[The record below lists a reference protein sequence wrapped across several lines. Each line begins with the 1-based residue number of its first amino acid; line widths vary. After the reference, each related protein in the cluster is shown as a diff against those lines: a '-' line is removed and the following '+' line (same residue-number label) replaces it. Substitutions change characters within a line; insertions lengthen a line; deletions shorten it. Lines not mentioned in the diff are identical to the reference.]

1 MIHISKPYIEK
12 KDGKTFLISNVR
24 NELENKDVD
33 VFFAVEPEYAKFL
46 CYEQADAFVIPMLLR
61 AIVTGQD
68 IEVDAPLSEKLLHN
82 LRYGVIHALTT
93 SVNKNSKYP
102 KDVPSLIQT
111 INRYKK
117 DRDGKSVQVYSRGGV
132 TNDNYD
138 GHAVGTGCSLGVDS
152 FSVIKKY
159 LFDDD
164 CMSNYRLTHF
174 ACFNVGAFGTHN
186 TESTRSSFYREVNRI
201 KQFAQKLNLP
211 VVAVDTNLHEF
222 YPELSF
228 NWNNAFLNMGCVL
241 ALQKLWNKYIFAS
254 DFSCDNFE
262 FDIFWNAK
270 YTPFLL
276 PHLCTE
282 STELINGD
290 MEKSRSVKVN
300 YIMNDDIVK
309 QNLNVCLKEQSK
321 NNNTQRSDVDSRY
334 INCGYCEKCLR
345 TILQLEIY
353 GKLEEFK
360 DIIDLSHWQHL
371 KPYYLG
377 KVIACR
383 NDNMMYDD
391 ILNTVTSEYHIPL
404 FSKCYSKIYKPY
416 HTIKRFLKRR

>member
-1 MIHISKPYIEK
+1 MIHISKPYIEER
-12 KDGKTFLISNVR
+12 DGKTFLISNIK
-24 NELENKDVD
+24 NELENKDIN
-33 VFFAVEPEYAKFL
+33 VFFAVEPEFANYL
-46 CYEQADAFVIPMLLR
+46 CYEQADAFVVPMLLR

-68 IEVDAPLSEKLLHN
+68 IEVEAPLSEKLLHN
-82 LRYGVIHALTT
+82 LQYGVVYALTK
-93 SVNKNSKYP
+93 SINENIKYP
-102 KDVPSLIQT
+102 NDVPTLEQTFKKYINYRKREPIQV
-111 INRYKK
+111 ISK
-117 DRDGKSVQVYSRGGV
+117 GKSS
-132 TNDNYD
+132 YD
-138 GHAVGTGCSLGVDS
+138 YKGNAVGTGCSLGVDS

-159 LFDDD
+159 LLDDD
-164 CMSNYRLTHF
+164 CMPNYRLTHF

-228 NWNNAFLNMGCVL
+228 NWSNAFLNMGCVL

-290 MEKSRSVKVN
+290 MEKSRSAKVN
-300 YIMNDDIVK
+300 YIMNDDMVK
-309 QNLNVCLKEQSK
+309 QNLNVCLKEQYI
-321 NNNTQRSDVDSRY
+321 NNNNRHRDTKSNY

-353 GKLEEFK
+353 GKLEEYK
-360 DIIDLSHWQHL
+360 DIIDLSEWQYL

-383 NDNMMYDD
+383 KENMMYDD
-391 ILNTVTSEYHIPL
+391 ILNTITSEYHIPL
-404 FSKCYSKIYKPY
+404 FSKIYAKIYKPY
-416 HTIKRFLKRR
+416 QIIKKVLKRK

>member
-1 MIHISKPYIEK
+1 MIYIGKPYIEERE
-12 KDGKTFLISNVR
+12 GRVHLTSHIT
-24 NELENKDVD
+24 NELECKNIDI
-33 VFFAVEPEYAKFL
+33 FYSVEPEYAKFL

-82 LRYGVIHALTT
+82 LQYGVVYALTNL
-93 SVNKNSKYP
+93 SMKNIKYP
-102 KDVPSLIQT
+102 NDVPTLAETFKKYINYRKREPIQV
-111 INRYKK
+111 ISK
-117 DRDGKSVQVYSRGGV
+117 GKSS
-132 TNDNYD
+132 YD
-138 GHAVGTGCSLGVDS
+138 YKGNAVGTGCSLGVDS
-152 FSVIKKY
+152 ISVIKKY
-159 LFDDD
+159 LLDDN

-186 TESTRSSFYREVNRI
+186 TENTRSSFYREVNRI

-228 NWNNAFLNMGCVL
+228 NWNYVFMNMGAVL

-254 DFSCDNFE
+254 ANPCDKFE
-262 FDIFWNAK
+262 FDIFFNGK

-282 STELINGD
+282 STELIEGD
-290 MEKSRSVKVN
+290 MEKSRSAKVN

-309 QNLNVCLKEQSK
+309 KNLNVCLKEQSK
-321 NNNTQRSDVDSRY
+321 NNNTRHSDVNSRY

-353 GKLEEFK
+353 GKLEDFE
-360 DIIDLSHWQHL
+360 DIIDLSHWKHL

-383 NDNMMYDD
+383 KDNLMYDD
-391 ILNTVTSEYHIPL
+391 ILNTITSEYHIPL
-404 FSKCYSKIYKPY
+404 FSKIYAKIYKPY
-416 HTIKRFLKRR
+416 QIIKKVLKRK